1 MFCEQRHWLPLAR
14 LSFQGYFYS
23 WRHWKGEEGSMRSK
37 KQVWFLS
44 NMTLSRVKLSLCVA
58 CYKRFKCSQLNSS
71 VVTEAH
77 VWTVFTYDSL
87 NVPHKI
93 WRTWE
98 RGTNIKVL
106 MFVMLWVIKSF
117 ISDSGDIC
125 LLPAGIKQWQ
135 INLSAGKEGKIWDP
149 SQFSTTL
156 TKLTPTE
163 YSNQCFL
170 WVYME
175 YSPWQTKFR
184 AIKQVSENWRGLK

>member
-71 VVTEAH
+71 VVTETH

-87 NVPHKI
+87 NVPHKT

-117 ISDSGDIC
+117 VSDPAVTCPLPGTIKLWQANILALEKIS
-125 LLPAGIKQWQ
+125 
-135 INLSAGKEGKIWDP
+135 DP
-149 SQFSTTL
+149 SQFL
-156 TKLTPTE
+156 TNILEKNSYHNEAASVL
-163 YSNQCFL
+163 YSHLSSCL
-170 WVYME
+170 ATSW
-175 YSPWQTKFR
+175 SPLIWQLPVMKDH
-184 AIKQVSENWRGLK
+184 AM